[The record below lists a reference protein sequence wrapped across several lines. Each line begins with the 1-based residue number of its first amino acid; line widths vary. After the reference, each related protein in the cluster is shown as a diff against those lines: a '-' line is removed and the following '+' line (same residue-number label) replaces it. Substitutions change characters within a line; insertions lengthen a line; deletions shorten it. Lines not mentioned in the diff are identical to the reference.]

1 MDICVGNSITK
12 KAKIEQT
19 PYLEERI
26 SEDIAGVYHQA
37 ENRGNRTRYPFFCLV
52 GFI

>member
-1 MDICVGNSITK
+1 LAAALTK

-26 SEDIAGVYHQA
+26 SEDIALCTIRQRIAATGYDAHPSVWGVLF
-37 ENRGNRTRYPFFCLV
+37 E
-52 GFI
+52 